1 MGVYIFM
8 AVFMC
13 VCVRLRVLAG
23 RGNRGLGN
31 LRHTDTALII
41 DSVSFLC
48 RHYKGFE
55 PGPAFMKY
63 ILGRFWRGGKCWSV
77 WDGGWGGARS
87 SGRRRAL
94 NTLSAGPGRKPTQ
107 SCICFYPQIQ
117 VLFPGKKRGL
127 VFILPIVL
135 TLLSKLGDYGW
146 ITDGVKVWDKWEV
159 SVHVS
164 LTLILATGM

>member
-23 RGNRGLGN
+23 RGNRRLGN
-31 LRHTDTALII
+31 LRHTDIALII
-41 DSVSFLC
+41 DSTPSLW

-77 WDGGWGGARS
+77 WDRGWGGARF
-87 SGRRRAL
+87 SGRRQAL
-94 NTLSAGPGRKPTQ
+94 NTPSARPGRKPTQ
-107 SCICFYPQIQ
+107 SCIWIYTQIQ
-117 VLFPGKKRGL
+117 VLFPGEKRGL

-135 TLLSKLGDYGW
+135 TLLSKLGDYVW
-146 ITDGVKVWDKWEV
+146 ITNGVKVWNKREE
-159 SVHVS
+159 SIHVS
-164 LTLILATGM
+164 LTLILATRM

>member
-23 RGNRGLGN
+23 RGNRRLGN
-31 LRHTDTALII
+31 LRHTDIALII
-41 DSVSFLC
+41 DSTPSLW

-77 WDGGWGGARS
+77 
-87 SGRRRAL
+87 
-94 NTLSAGPGRKPTQ
+94 
-107 SCICFYPQIQ
+107 
-117 VLFPGKKRGL
+117 
-127 VFILPIVL
+127 
-135 TLLSKLGDYGW
+135 
-146 ITDGVKVWDKWEV
+146 
-159 SVHVS
+159 
-164 LTLILATGM
+164 